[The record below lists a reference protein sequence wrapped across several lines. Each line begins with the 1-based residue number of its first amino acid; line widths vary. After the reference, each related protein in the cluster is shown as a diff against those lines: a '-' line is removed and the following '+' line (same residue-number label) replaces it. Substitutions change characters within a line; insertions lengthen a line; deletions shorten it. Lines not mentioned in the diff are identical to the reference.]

1 MDGHAG
7 DVVNRR
13 SFTIRGEG
21 KVPTMLSVSYGA
33 RVTKGRLWLEHNGV
47 KVPSSVRASAAG
59 VEGVMLVGVWLSPE
73 AVGPWVVRVRSR
85 GGSVADLRLSVN
97 VVTA

>member
-1 MDGHAG
+1 M
-7 DVVNRR
+7 NRR

-33 RVTKGRLWLEHNGV
+33 RVTKGRLWVEHNGV
-47 KVPSSVRASAAG
+47 RVPSSVRANASE
-59 VEGVMLVGVWLSPE
+59 VEAQIVGAWLSP
-73 AVGPWVVRVRSR
+73 AATGPWVVRVRSR
-85 GGSVADLRLSVN
+85 GGSVSELRLSVN

>member
-1 MDGHAG
+1 
-7 DVVNRR
+7 
-13 SFTIRGEG
+13 
-21 KVPTMLSVSYGA
+21 MLSVSYGA

-59 VEGVMLVGVWLSPE
+59 VEALLVGVWLSPE

-85 GGSVADLRLSVN
+85 GGSVSDLRLSVN

>member
-1 MDGHAG
+1 
-7 DVVNRR
+7 VNRR

-21 KVPTMLSVSYGA
+21 KVPTRLSVDYRGRIA
-33 RVTKGRLWLEHNGV
+33 KGRLWLEHNGV
-47 KVPSSVRASAAG
+47 KVPSSVRANASELEAL
-59 VEGVMLVGVWLSPE
+59 LVGVWLSPE

-85 GGSVADLRLSVN
+85 GGSVSELRLSVN